1 MTWLFIFVFNKENF
15 NLNEKNSLK
24 YRFFKIKKNNDIKF
38 MLVLWNIHETY
49 IRIKRILKT
58 PKLNWCN

>member
-38 MLVLWNIHETY
+38 MLMLWNIHEIYT
-49 IRIKRILKT
+49 RIKRILKT
-58 PKLNWCN
+58 PKLNWCS